1 MPEIVRHYVVG
12 LRSGD
17 VVARDGSSPKMS
29 WHLAGQCFGCGGL
42 RLLHWTAALF
52 HEAPATSKGRKKTTP
67 RLPRAGKG
75 AVTGG
80 AVGALRFVCDAPVRA
95 QCARGGSFFACA
107 SLLPGLYLI
116 YIISIYPAH
125 SEACTTR

>member
-29 WHLAGQCFGCGGL
+29 WHLWQDTASGVAGSVCCTGQLHCSTRLPQL
-42 RLLHWTAALF
+42 RRG
-52 HEAPATSKGRKKTTP
+52 EKKTTP
-67 RLPRAGKG
+67 RVPRAGKG

-80 AVGALRFVCDAPVRA
+80 AVGALRFVCDLCPVTLQCEHSVRGKGAFLLAPLCYQV
-95 QCARGGSFFACA
+95 
-107 SLLPGLYLI
+107 
-116 YIISIYPAH
+116 SI
-125 SEACTTR
+125 